1 MLRVCVRGKSPS
13 KTRRVPLNGK
23 SVYENMKFRINEAKK
38 KVTIIMT
45 HGWVVAAH
53 DYQNDKICDDSAKK
67 QNIGSQI
74 LHLSDQHIL
83 FDGR

>member
-1 MLRVCVRGKSPS
+1 MLRVWVRGKSPS
-13 KTRRVPLNGK
+13 KTRRVPLNGRSIYQK
-23 SVYENMKFRINEAKK
+23 MKFSIYEAKK

-45 HGWVVAAH
+45 NGWVVAAH

-67 QNIGSQI
+67 RNIGSQI
-74 LHLSDQHIL
+74 LHLSDQHII